1 LAYIFHKSKLFKNT
15 LHLFGKFN
23 ILKLEYGIVLFMK
36 AMCFDGKNMNYDE
49 NFPDPKLDEVLVR
62 VNLAGIC
69 GTDLEILD
77 GYMAYNGI
85 LGHEFVG
92 IVEKSENPKLVGK
105 RVVGEINA
113 GCGKCNYCEKGLDRH
128 CPNRTVLGIL
138 KRDGAFAEFLSLPE
152 KNLHLIPDSITD
164 EQAVFVEPLAAAFE
178 IKEQVM
184 LQSQWSV
191 AVVGDGRL
199 AQLIIQVLKL
209 TCPNITCF
217 GRHKSKLES
226 LINTGVKI
234 KIGIE
239 SSDEQS
245 FDLVVEATGSNSGF
259 ADTMKLIKPRGTVI
273 LKSTIAS
280 RENLD
285 LTPAVVNEI
294 TLVGSRCGLFKPA
307 IDALSTGIVSVDSM
321 VDSTFP
327 LEKFSEAIKH
337 AKKPDTLKVFL
348 KP

>member
-1 LAYIFHKSKLFKNT
+1 
-15 LHLFGKFN
+15 
-23 ILKLEYGIVLFMK
+23 MK
-36 AMCFDGKNMNYDE
+36 ATYFDGKQIILDK
-49 NFPDPKLDEVLVR
+49 NFPDPPSDETLVR

-77 GYMAYNGI
+77 GYMEYTGI

-92 IVEKSENPKLVGK
+92 TVEKSRNPMMVGK

-113 GCGKCNYCEKGLDRH
+113 GCGKCDSCMGGMQRH
-128 CPNRTVLGIL
+128 CPSRTVLGIL

-152 KNLHLIPDSITD
+152 KNLHVIPDSISN

-178 IKEQVM
+178 IKEQVS
-184 LQSQWSV
+184 LKPEWNV

-199 AQLIIQVLKL
+199 AQLIIQVIKL
-209 TCPNITCF
+209 TCSNITCF
-217 GRHKSKLES
+217 GKHESKLEGLVQS
-226 LINTGVKI
+226 GIKI

-239 SSDEQS
+239 STDEKL

-259 ADTMKLIKPRGTVI
+259 VDTMKLVKPRGIVI
-273 LKSTIAS
+273 LKSTIVS

-285 LTPAVVNEI
+285 LTPTIINEI
-294 TLVGSRCGLFKPA
+294 TLIGSRCGLFKPA
-307 IDALSTGIVSVDSM
+307 IDALASGIISVNSM
-321 VDSTFP
+321 IDSTFP
-327 LEKFSEAIKH
+327 LEKFEDAIVH
-337 AKKPDTLKVFL
+337 AKKPNTLKVFL

>member
-1 LAYIFHKSKLFKNT
+1 
-15 LHLFGKFN
+15 
-23 ILKLEYGIVLFMK
+23 MK
-36 AMCFDGKNMNYDE
+36 ATFFDGKNMNYNE
-49 NFPDPKLDEVLVR
+49 NYPDPVPGEVLVR
-62 VNLAGIC
+62 VSLAGLC

-77 GYMAYNGI
+77 GYMAYDGV

-92 IVEKSENPKLVGK
+92 IVEKSENPDLIGK

-113 GCGKCNYCEKGLDRH
+113 GCGVCESCEKGMDRH

-138 KRDGAFAEFLSLPE
+138 KRDGAFAEYLSLPE
-152 KNLHLIPDSITD
+152 KNLHVIPDSITD

-178 IKEQVM
+178 IKEQVS
-184 LQSQWSV
+184 LQPQWSV

-209 TCPNITCF
+209 TCPNLTCF
-217 GRHKSKLES
+217 GRHSSKLES
-226 LINTGVKI
+226 LVNSGIKI

-239 SSDEQS
+239 PSDEQS

-259 ADTMKLIKPRGTVI
+259 GDTMKLIKPRGTVI

-285 LTPAVVNEI
+285 LTPTVVNEI
-294 TLVGSRCGLFKPA
+294 TLIGSRCGLFKPA
-307 IDALSTGIVSVDSM
+307 IDALASGIVSVDSM
-321 VDSTFP
+321 IDSTFQ
-327 LEKFSEAIKH
+327 LEQFSKAIQH

>member
-1 LAYIFHKSKLFKNT
+1 
-15 LHLFGKFN
+15 
-23 ILKLEYGIVLFMK
+23 MK
-36 AMCFDGKNMNYDE
+36 ATFFDGKQMIFDNNY
-49 NFPDPKLDEVLVR
+49 PDPKFNETLVQ

-77 GYMAYNGI
+77 GYMKYTGI

-92 IVEKSENPKLVGK
+92 TVIKSNNPDLISK

-113 GCGKCNYCEKGLDRH
+113 GCTKCDFCIRGMDRH
-128 CPNRTVLGIL
+128 CPSRTVLGIL

-152 KNLHLIPDSITD
+152 KNLHIIPDSISD

-178 IKEQVM
+178 INEQIS
-184 LQSQWSV
+184 LKPEWNV

-199 AQLIIQVLKL
+199 AQLIIQVIKL
-209 TCPNITCF
+209 TCSNITCF
-217 GRHKSKLES
+217 GKHQNKLEG
-226 LINTGVKI
+226 LIQSGIKI

-239 SSDEQS
+239 STDEQL

-259 ADTMKLIKPRGTVI
+259 TDTMKLVKPRGTVV

-285 LTPAVVNEI
+285 LTSTIINEI
-294 TLVGSRCGLFKPA
+294 TLIGSRCGLFKPA
-307 IDALSTGIVSVDSM
+307 IDALATGVISVNSM
-321 VDSTFP
+321 IDSTFS
-327 LEKFSEAIKH
+327 LDRFEDAIIH
-337 AKKPDTLKVFL
+337 AKKPNTLKVFL

>member
-1 LAYIFHKSKLFKNT
+1 
-15 LHLFGKFN
+15 
-23 ILKLEYGIVLFMK
+23 MK
-36 AMCFDGKNMNYDE
+36 ATYFDGKQIILDK
-49 NFPDPKLDEVLVR
+49 NFPDPKSDETLVR

-77 GYMAYNGI
+77 GYMEYNGI

-92 IVEKSENPKLVGK
+92 TVEKSRNPMMIGK

-113 GCGKCNYCEKGLDRH
+113 GCGKCDSCMNGMERH
-128 CPNRTVLGIL
+128 CPLRTVLGIL

-152 KNLHLIPDSITD
+152 KNLHIIPDSISD

-178 IKEQVM
+178 IKEQVS
-184 LQSQWSV
+184 LKPEWNV

-199 AQLIIQVLKL
+199 AQLIIQVIKL
-209 TCPNITCF
+209 TCSNITCF
-217 GRHKSKLES
+217 GRYESKLEGLVQS
-226 LINTGVKI
+226 GIKI

-239 SSDEQS
+239 STDEQL

-259 ADTMKLIKPRGTVI
+259 VDTMKLVKPRGIVI

-285 LTPAVVNEI
+285 LTPTVINEI
-294 TLVGSRCGLFKPA
+294 TLIGSRCGLFKPA
-307 IDALSTGIVSVDSM
+307 IDALASGVISVDSLI
-321 VDSTFP
+321 DSTYS
-327 LEKFSEAIKH
+327 LEQFEDAIIH
-337 AKKPDTLKVFL
+337 AKKPNTMKVFL

>member
-1 LAYIFHKSKLFKNT
+1 
-15 LHLFGKFN
+15 
-23 ILKLEYGIVLFMK
+23 MK
-36 AMCFDGKNMNYDE
+36 ATCFDGKNMKYDE
-49 NFPDPKLDEVLVR
+49 NYPDPKPGEALVR
-62 VNLAGIC
+62 VSLAGIC

-77 GYMAYNGI
+77 GYMAYDGI

-92 IVEKSENPKLVGK
+92 TVEKSDNPGLIGK

-113 GCGKCNYCEKGLDRH
+113 GCGACESCERGMDRH

-152 KNLHLIPDSITD
+152 KNLHVIPDSITD

-178 IKEQVM
+178 IKEQVS
-184 LQSQWSV
+184 LQPQWSV

-209 TCPNITCF
+209 TCPNLTCF
-217 GRHKSKLES
+217 GRHPSKLVS
-226 LINTGVKI
+226 LVNGGIKI

-239 SSDEQS
+239 PSDEQS
-245 FDLVVEATGSNSGF
+245 FDLAVEATGSNSGF
-259 ADTMKLIKPRGTVI
+259 GDAMKLIKPRGTVI

-294 TLVGSRCGLFKPA
+294 TLIGSRCGLFKPA
-307 IDALSTGIVSVDSM
+307 IDALASGIVSVDSM
-321 VDSTFP
+321 IDSTFP
-327 LEKFSEAIKH
+327 LEQFSKAIEH

>member
-1 LAYIFHKSKLFKNT
+1 
-15 LHLFGKFN
+15 
-23 ILKLEYGIVLFMK
+23 MK
-36 AMCFDGKNMNYDE
+36 ATYFDGKQIILDE
-49 NFPDPKLDEVLVR
+49 NFPDPQSDETLVR

-77 GYMAYNGI
+77 GYMEYTGI

-92 IVEKSENPKLVGK
+92 TVEKSRNPTMVGK

-113 GCGKCNYCEKGLDRH
+113 GCGKCDSCMGGMQRH
-128 CPNRTVLGIL
+128 CPSRTVLGIL

-152 KNLHLIPDSITD
+152 KNLHVIPDSISN

-178 IKEQVM
+178 IKEQVS
-184 LQSQWSV
+184 LKPEWNV

-199 AQLIIQVLKL
+199 AQLIIQVIKL
-209 TCPNITCF
+209 TCSNITCF
-217 GRHKSKLES
+217 GKHESKLEGLVQS
-226 LINTGVKI
+226 GIKI

-239 SSDEQS
+239 STDEKL

-259 ADTMKLIKPRGTVI
+259 VDTMKLVKPRGIVI

-285 LTPAVVNEI
+285 LTPTIINEI
-294 TLVGSRCGLFKPA
+294 TLIGSRCGLFKPA
-307 IDALSTGIVSVDSM
+307 IDALASGIISVNSM
-321 VDSTFP
+321 IDSTFP
-327 LEKFSEAIKH
+327 LEKFEDAIIH
-337 AKKPDTLKVFL
+337 AKNPNTLKVFL

>member
-1 LAYIFHKSKLFKNT
+1 
-15 LHLFGKFN
+15 
-23 ILKLEYGIVLFMK
+23 MK
-36 AMCFDGKNMNYDE
+36 ATCFDGKNMNYEE
-49 NFPDPKLDEVLVR
+49 NFPDPKPGEVLVR

-77 GYMAYNGI
+77 GYMKYNGI

-92 IVEKSENPKLVGK
+92 TVEKSENHELIGK

-113 GCGKCNYCEKGLDRH
+113 GCGACDFCEKGMDRH

-138 KRDGAFAEFLSLPE
+138 KRNGAFAEFLSLPE
-152 KNLHLIPDSITD
+152 KNLHVIPNSISD
-164 EQAVFVEPLAAAFE
+164 EQAVFIEPLAAAFE
-178 IKEQVM
+178 IKEQVS
-184 LQSQWSV
+184 LQPQWNV

-209 TCPNITCF
+209 SCPNITCF
-217 GRHKSKLES
+217 GRHKNKLQN
-226 LINTGVKI
+226 LINVGIKI

-239 SSDEQS
+239 SPDEQS

-259 ADTMKLIKPRGTVI
+259 SDTMKLIKPRGIVV

-285 LTPAVVNEI
+285 LTPTVVNEI

-307 IDALSTGIVSVDSM
+307 IDALATGIVSVDSM
-321 VDSTFP
+321 IDSTFP
-327 LEKFSEAIKH
+327 LEKFSEAIEY

>member
-1 LAYIFHKSKLFKNT
+1 
-15 LHLFGKFN
+15 
-23 ILKLEYGIVLFMK
+23 MK
-36 AMCFDGKNMNYDE
+36 ATSFDGKQMMYDE
-49 NFPDPKLDEVLVR
+49 NYPDPKPGESLVR
-62 VNLAGIC
+62 VSLAGIC

-77 GYMAYNGI
+77 GYMAYNGV

-92 IVEKSENPKLVGK
+92 VVEKSQNPDLVGK

-113 GCGKCNYCEKGLDRH
+113 GCNKCDSCKNGMQRH

-152 KNLHLIPDSITD
+152 ENLHVIPDSITD

-178 IKEQVM
+178 IKEQVS
-184 LQSQWSV
+184 LNSDWKV
-191 AVVGDGRL
+191 GVVGDGRL
-199 AQLIIQVLKL
+199 AQMICQVLKL
-209 TCPNITCF
+209 SCSDITCF
-217 GRHKSKLES
+217 GRHKSKLTNLEKFE
-226 LINTGVKI
+226 IQT
-234 KIGIE
+234 KIGIDD
-239 SSDEQS
+239 SDSQS
-245 FDLVVEATGSNSGF
+245 YDLIVEATGSNSGF
-259 ADTMKLIKPRGTVI
+259 VDTMKLVKPRGTVI

-285 LTPAVVNEI
+285 LTPTVVNEI

-307 IDALSTGIVSVDSM
+307 IDALATGIISVDSM
-321 VDSTFP
+321 IDSTFP
-327 LEKFSEAIKH
+327 LEKFSDAINH

>member
-1 LAYIFHKSKLFKNT
+1 MVY
-15 LHLFGKFN
+15 
-23 ILKLEYGIVLFMK
+23 
-36 AMCFDGKNMNYDE
+36 DQNY
-49 NFPDPKLDEVLVR
+49 PDPKTGEAVVR

-69 GTDLEILD
+69 GTDLEIMQ
-77 GYMAYNGI
+77 GYMSYDGI

-92 IVEKSENPKLVGK
+92 TVEKADNPKLIGK

-113 GCGKCNYCEKGLDRH
+113 GCGTCDSCEKGMARH

-152 KNLHLIPDSITD
+152 KNLHVIPDNITD
-164 EQAVFVEPLAAAFE
+164 EQAVFIEPLAAAFE
-178 IKEQVM
+178 IKEQVS
-184 LQSQWSV
+184 LQPQWSV

-209 TCPNITCF
+209 KCPNITCF
-217 GRHKSKLES
+217 GRHKSKLAS
-226 LINTGVKI
+226 LINIGIKI

-239 SSDEQS
+239 KPDEQS

-285 LTPAVVNEI
+285 LTPTVVNEI
-294 TLVGSRCGLFKPA
+294 TLIGSRCGLFKPA
-307 IDALSTGIVSVDSM
+307 IDALATGMVSVDSM
-321 VDSTFP
+321 IDSTYP
-327 LEKFSEAIKH
+327 LEKFSEAIEH

>member
-1 LAYIFHKSKLFKNT
+1 
-15 LHLFGKFN
+15 
-23 ILKLEYGIVLFMK
+23 MK
-36 AMCFDGKNMNYDE
+36 ATFFDGKQMIFDNNY
-49 NFPDPKLDEVLVR
+49 PDPKFNETLVQ

-69 GTDLEILD
+69 GTDLEILN
-77 GYMAYNGI
+77 GYMKYSGI

-92 IVEKSENPKLVGK
+92 TVVKSNNPNLIGK

-113 GCGKCNYCEKGLDRH
+113 GCTKCDFCIRGMERH
-128 CPNRTVLGIL
+128 CPSRTVLGIL
-138 KRDGAFAEFLSLPE
+138 KRDGSFAEFLSLPE
-152 KNLHLIPDSITD
+152 KNLHVIPDSISD

-178 IKEQVM
+178 INEQIS
-184 LQSQWSV
+184 LKPEWNV

-199 AQLIIQVLKL
+199 AQLIIQVIKL
-209 TCPNITCF
+209 TCSNITCF
-217 GRHKSKLES
+217 GKHQNKLEG
-226 LINTGVKI
+226 LIQSGIKI

-239 SSDEQS
+239 STDEQL

-259 ADTMKLIKPRGTVI
+259 TDTMKLVKPRGTVV

-285 LTPAVVNEI
+285 LTSTIINEI
-294 TLVGSRCGLFKPA
+294 TLIGSRCGLFKPA
-307 IDALSTGIVSVDSM
+307 IDALATGVISVDSM
-321 VDSTFP
+321 VDCTFP
-327 LEKFSEAIKH
+327 LDKFEDAIVH

>member
-1 LAYIFHKSKLFKNT
+1 
-15 LHLFGKFN
+15 
-23 ILKLEYGIVLFMK
+23 MK
-36 AMCFDGKNMNYDE
+36 ATFFDGKQMIFDNNY
-49 NFPDPKLDEVLVR
+49 PDPEFNETLVQ

-69 GTDLEILD
+69 GTDLEILN
-77 GYMAYNGI
+77 GYMKYSGI

-92 IVEKSENPKLVGK
+92 TVVKSNNSNLIGK

-113 GCGKCNYCEKGLDRH
+113 GCTTCNYCIKGMERH
-128 CPNRTVLGIL
+128 CPSRTVLGIL

-152 KNLHLIPDSITD
+152 KNLHVIPDSISD

-178 IKEQVM
+178 INEQIS
-184 LQSQWSV
+184 LKPEWNV

-199 AQLIIQVLKL
+199 AQLIIQVIKL
-209 TCPNITCF
+209 TCSNITCF
-217 GRHKSKLES
+217 GKHQNKLEG
-226 LINTGVKI
+226 LIQSGTKI

-239 SSDEQS
+239 STDEQL

-259 ADTMKLIKPRGTVI
+259 TDTMKLVKPRGTVV
-273 LKSTIAS
+273 LKSTITS

-285 LTPAVVNEI
+285 LTSTIINEI
-294 TLVGSRCGLFKPA
+294 TLIGSRCGLFKPA
-307 IDALSTGIVSVDSM
+307 IDALATGVISVDSM
-321 VDSTFP
+321 IDCTFS
-327 LEKFSEAIKH
+327 LDKFNDAIVH

>member
-1 LAYIFHKSKLFKNT
+1 
-15 LHLFGKFN
+15 
-23 ILKLEYGIVLFMK
+23 MK
-36 AMCFDGKNMNYDE
+36 ATFFDGKKMNYDE
-49 NFPDPKLDEVLVR
+49 NYPDPKPGEALVR

-69 GTDLEILD
+69 GTDLEILS
-77 GYMAYNGI
+77 GYMAYNGV

-92 IVEKSENPKLVGK
+92 TVEKSANSELIGK

-113 GCGKCNYCEKGLDRH
+113 GCNKCDYCKKGMDRH

-152 KNLHLIPDSITD
+152 KNLHVIPDSITD

-178 IKEQVM
+178 IKEQVS
-184 LQSQWSV
+184 LQPQWSV

-199 AQLIIQVLKL
+199 AQLIIRVLKF

-226 LINTGVKI
+226 LINLGVKI
-234 KIGIE
+234 KIDIE
-239 SSDEQS
+239 PSDEQS

-259 ADTMKLIKPRGTVI
+259 ADTMKLIKPRGTVV

-285 LTPAVVNEI
+285 LTPTVVNEI

-307 IDALSTGIVSVDSM
+307 IDALATGMISVDSM
-321 VDSTFP
+321 IDSTFS
-327 LEKFSEAIKH
+327 LEKFSEAIEH

-348 KP
+348 RP

>member
-1 LAYIFHKSKLFKNT
+1 
-15 LHLFGKFN
+15 
-23 ILKLEYGIVLFMK
+23 MK
-36 AMCFDGKNMNYDE
+36 ATFFDGKHMIFDNNY
-49 NFPDPKLDEVLVR
+49 PDPEFNETLVQ

-69 GTDLEILD
+69 GTDLEILN
-77 GYMAYNGI
+77 GYMKYSGI

-92 IVEKSENPKLVGK
+92 TVVKSNNSNLIGK

-113 GCGKCNYCEKGLDRH
+113 GCTKCDFCLRGMERH
-128 CPNRTVLGIL
+128 CPSRTVLGIL

-152 KNLHLIPDSITD
+152 KNLHVIPDSISD

-178 IKEQVM
+178 INEQIS
-184 LQSQWSV
+184 LKPEWNV

-199 AQLIIQVLKL
+199 AQLIIQVIKL
-209 TCPNITCF
+209 TCSNITCF
-217 GRHKSKLES
+217 GKHQNKLEG
-226 LINTGVKI
+226 LIQSGIKI

-239 SSDEQS
+239 STDEQL

-259 ADTMKLIKPRGTVI
+259 TDTMKLVKPRGTVV
-273 LKSTIAS
+273 LKSTITS

-285 LTPAVVNEI
+285 LTATIINEI
-294 TLVGSRCGLFKPA
+294 TLIGSRCGLFKPA
-307 IDALSTGIVSVDSM
+307 IDALATGVISVDSM
-321 VDSTFP
+321 IDCTFS
-327 LEKFSEAIKH
+327 LDKFNDAIIH

>member
-1 LAYIFHKSKLFKNT
+1 
-15 LHLFGKFN
+15 
-23 ILKLEYGIVLFMK
+23 MK
-36 AMCFDGKNMNYDE
+36 ATFFDGKQMVLDE
-49 NFPDPKLDEVLVR
+49 NYPDPEFNETLVR
-62 VNLAGIC
+62 VSLAGIC

-77 GYMAYNGI
+77 GYMKYAGI

-92 IVEKSENPKLVGK
+92 TVVKSNNPDLISK

-113 GCGKCNYCEKGLDRH
+113 GCTKCDFCIRGMDRH
-128 CPNRTVLGIL
+128 CPSRTVLGIL

-152 KNLHLIPDSITD
+152 KNLHIIPDSISD

-178 IKEQVM
+178 INEQIS
-184 LQSQWSV
+184 LKPEWNV

-199 AQLIIQVLKL
+199 AQLIIQVIKL
-209 TCPNITCF
+209 TCSNITCF
-217 GRHKSKLES
+217 GKHQNKLEG
-226 LINTGVKI
+226 LIQSGIKI

-239 SSDEQS
+239 STDEQL

-259 ADTMKLIKPRGTVI
+259 TDTMKLVKPRGTVV

-285 LTPAVVNEI
+285 LTSTIINEI
-294 TLVGSRCGLFKPA
+294 TLIGSRCGLFKPA
-307 IDALSTGIVSVDSM
+307 IDALATGVISVNSM
-321 VDSTFP
+321 IDSTFS
-327 LEKFSEAIKH
+327 LDRFEDAIIH
-337 AKKPDTLKVFL
+337 AKKPNTLKVFL

>member
-1 LAYIFHKSKLFKNT
+1 
-15 LHLFGKFN
+15 
-23 ILKLEYGIVLFMK
+23 MK
-36 AMCFDGKNMNYDE
+36 ATFFDGKQMIFDNNY
-49 NFPDPKLDEVLVR
+49 PDPKFNETLVQ

-69 GTDLEILD
+69 GTDLEILN
-77 GYMAYNGI
+77 GYMKYSGI

-92 IVEKSENPKLVGK
+92 TVVKSNNPNLIGK

-113 GCGKCNYCEKGLDRH
+113 GCTKCDFCIRGMERH
-128 CPNRTVLGIL
+128 CPSRTVLGIL

-152 KNLHLIPDSITD
+152 KNLHVIPDSISD

-178 IKEQVM
+178 INEQIS
-184 LQSQWSV
+184 LKPEWNV

-199 AQLIIQVLKL
+199 AQLIIQVIKL
-209 TCPNITCF
+209 TCSNITCF
-217 GRHKSKLES
+217 GKHQNKLEG
-226 LINTGVKI
+226 LIQSGIKI

-239 SSDEQS
+239 STDEQL

-259 ADTMKLIKPRGTVI
+259 TDTMKLVKPRGAVV

-285 LTPAVVNEI
+285 LTSTIINEI
-294 TLVGSRCGLFKPA
+294 TLIGSRCGLFKPA
-307 IDALSTGIVSVDSM
+307 IDALATGIISVDSM
-321 VDSTFP
+321 VDCTFP
-327 LEKFSEAIKH
+327 LDKFQDAIVH

>member
-1 LAYIFHKSKLFKNT
+1 MIINS
-15 LHLFGKFN
+15 
-23 ILKLEYGIVLFMK
+23 MK
-36 AMCFDGKNMNYDE
+36 ATSFDGKQMKYDE
-49 NFPDPKLDEVLVR
+49 NYPDPKPDESLVR
-62 VNLAGIC
+62 VSLAGIC

-77 GYMAYNGI
+77 GYMAYNGV

-92 IVEKSENPKLVGK
+92 VVEKSENPDLIGK

-113 GCGKCNYCEKGLDRH
+113 GCNNCDSCKNGMQRH

-138 KRDGAFAEFLSLPE
+138 KRDGAFAEFLSLPKE
-152 KNLHLIPDSITD
+152 NLHVLPDSITD

-178 IKEQVM
+178 IKEQIP
-184 LQSQWSV
+184 LNPDWKI

-199 AQLIIQVLKL
+199 AQMICQVLKL
-209 TCPNITCF
+209 SCPNVTCF
-217 GRHKSKLES
+217 GRHETKLSHLEKFEI
-226 LINTGVKI
+226 LT
-234 KIGIE
+234 KIGIVN
-239 SSDEQS
+239 SDLQS
-245 FDLVVEATGSNSGF
+245 YDLVVEATGSNSGF
-259 ADTMKLIKPRGTVI
+259 DDTMKLIKPRGTVI

-285 LTPAVVNEI
+285 LTPTVVNEI

-307 IDALSTGIVSVDSM
+307 INALATGIVSVDSM
-321 VDSTFP
+321 IDSTFP
-327 LEKFSEAIKH
+327 LEKISDAIQY